1 MDTLLLLGAAAGALA
16 SIWGVVTI
24 MAKIEAG
31 VRKWLKERK
40 ARREAPMKELL
51 SEMRE
56 QRKTMDAMVQRMER
70 MEAANNRLDA
80 GMKRMS
86 EDMGELRKKVD
97 RLDDGVATL
106 QGDRLNQAYDF
117 YVDKRNPCPM
127 AVKASLTEMHAQYT
141 GRGYNHLHQS
151 YIERLEECPTE

>member
-1 MDTLLLLGAAAGALA
+1 METLLALGAAAGAIA
-16 SIWGVVTI
+16 SIWGVLAI
-24 MAKIEAG
+24 LAKIRTWAR
-31 VRKWLKERK
+31 VKLNARRERK
-40 ARREAPMKELL
+40 EAPMKELL

-56 QRKTMDAMVQRMER
+56 QRKALDNMAERMER
-70 MEAANNRLDA
+70 MERANQRLDA
-80 GMKRMS
+80 GM
-86 EDMGELRKKVD
+86 EEIRKKVD

-117 YVDKRNPCPM
+117 YVDKHNPCPL

-141 GRGYNHLHQS
+141 GRGYNHLHNS